1 MDSIRAEVTGRHPDG
16 GIEPLGL
23 SIAKVA
29 EITSESP
36 WQVKQK
42 LRDGTY
48 KAKKSGRR
56 TIIIYQTVKAAWNNL
71 PNATFKAPTPRKRR
85 HEHEH
90 LNTVKT

>member
-29 EITSESP
+29 EITGESP

-42 LRDGTY
+42 LRNGTY
-48 KAKKSGRR
+48 KNWDFSAQPANAFGRAGR
-56 TIIIYQTVKAAWNNL
+56 
-71 PNATFKAPTPRKRR
+71 PRCAF
-85 HEHEH
+85 EG
-90 LNTVKT
+90 